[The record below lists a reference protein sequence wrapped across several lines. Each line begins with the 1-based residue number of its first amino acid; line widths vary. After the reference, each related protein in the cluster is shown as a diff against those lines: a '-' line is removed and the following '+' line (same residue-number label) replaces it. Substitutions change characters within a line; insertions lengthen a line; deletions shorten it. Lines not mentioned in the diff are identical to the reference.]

1 MRFSIII
8 PTHGRR
14 ELVMRNV
21 VALERQVERDFEV
34 IAVVDGSDDGTA
46 EALRRLR
53 LSFPLRVIEQRR
65 SGPSAARNAGAAA
78 AGGEYLLF
86 LDDDMEA
93 DPRMLCEHWRSH
105 REGADIVLGHL
116 PLHPDSP
123 RNLLSEGVGLWA
135 RTRAERL
142 AAAGRSI
149 PPGEVITGQLS
160 ISRQAFERLGGF
172 DVGFT
177 AGALAPGA
185 DYDFGQRAGA
195 LGLQVTFNPA
205 AISHQYYDVDP
216 GDYLRRARESGRALA
231 LLLRKHPG
239 QPERWGRLLF
249 TPLAVLPAALS
260 WPLRAIVACLVRRG
274 HGGARLRS
282 LFFLLR
288 TMERMRGFRGALGGS
303 PRSRCVVLAYHAI
316 ADQADDPLLRRYG
329 VPPRRFVGQLEA
341 LRGWGWTFV
350 DAATLLA
357 ALAGGP
363 PLPRR
368 SVLLTFDDGYR
379 DLAEVAL
386 PELVRRRIPAVAFV
400 APGELGGTNR
410 WDHRGGGG
418 VLSLMDAEEL
428 RRIATVGVEIGA
440 HGFNHRSMAG
450 LDRASALAE
459 ARACADSLESL
470 GLPRPRLFAYPWGHH
485 TPEVRSAI
493 AEAGYVAAFTTSAR
507 FLRAES
513 NPYALPRLLMLRGY
527 VLAILRLRLL
537 TLGRCPPW
545 LERAFDVLGTRL

>member
-123 RNLLSEGVGLWA
+123 RYLLSEGVGLWA

-149 PPGEVITGQLS
+149 PPWEVITGQLS

-177 AGALAPGA
+177 AGALAPG
-185 DYDFGQRAGA
+185 D
-195 LGLQVTFNPA
+195 
-205 AISHQYYDVDP
+205 
-216 GDYLRRARESGRALA
+216 
-231 LLLRKHPG
+231 
-239 QPERWGRLLF
+239 
-249 TPLAVLPAALS
+249 
-260 WPLRAIVACLVRRG
+260 
-274 HGGARLRS
+274 
-282 LFFLLR
+282 
-288 TMERMRGFRGALGGS
+288 
-303 PRSRCVVLAYHAI
+303 
-316 ADQADDPLLRRYG
+316 
-329 VPPRRFVGQLEA
+329 
-341 LRGWGWTFV
+341 
-350 DAATLLA
+350 
-357 ALAGGP
+357 
-363 PLPRR
+363 
-368 SVLLTFDDGYR
+368 
-379 DLAEVAL
+379 
-386 PELVRRRIPAVAFV
+386 
-400 APGELGGTNR
+400 
-410 WDHRGGGG
+410 
-418 VLSLMDAEEL
+418 
-428 RRIATVGVEIGA
+428 
-440 HGFNHRSMAG
+440 
-450 LDRASALAE
+450 
-459 ARACADSLESL
+459 
-470 GLPRPRLFAYPWGHH
+470 
-485 TPEVRSAI
+485 
-493 AEAGYVAAFTTSAR
+493 
-507 FLRAES
+507 
-513 NPYALPRLLMLRGY
+513 
-527 VLAILRLRLL
+527 
-537 TLGRCPPW
+537 
-545 LERAFDVLGTRL
+545 